1 LERDGGRHV
10 TRYVITIE
18 PKTADPGIGQLK
30 RLLKV
35 LLRGFNFKCVGLR
48 EDSQAETKEG
58 DDRD

>member
-1 LERDGGRHV
+1 V